1 MGNAIFFFDRPRGR
15 NERLSDYL
23 TAVYSLPT
31 FRWAKPSE
39 NIFLYLFK
47 VEEFKKIFEFS
58 FHFDYLIFV
67 RIWFKRSLL

>member
-1 MGNAIFFFDRPRGR
+1 MQRMGNAIFFLDRPRSR
-15 NERLSDYL
+15 NESLSDNL

-47 VEEFKKIFEFS
+47 VEEFKKIFELFMGFLTS
-58 FHFDYLIFV
+58 Q
-67 RIWFKRSLL
+67 